1 MAYGKYRRTMRR
13 GVRRTPYRR
22 TGSSRKKAPA
32 VSVKRTSRVLVARA
46 SRVSKNT
53 RAIKSLKNSQHG
65 SMQQAFHR
73 MSNHVVPIQR
83 SPVLFDMLDFTL
95 DHTNSAGTAIP
106 GAGFYQVNGG
116 TLQRVAHWDRA
127 NLTSIYWAG
136 SNTDS
141 VDTGKYLACWIDYTI
156 AIEGSGGLDDTRVR
170 VDIFR
175 AKASPLFAQI
185 AGSPNLLLP
194 TSLGQFDNIATPE
207 LNQINSKY
215 FDKVHTKV
223 VYFNS
228 RTDITTSLSHGTT
241 QFTPNKRY
249 VKFRMA
255 PNKVCKQVLTNP
267 TVQGNPEEGNIP
279 DGSFGPLNVPIN
291 QPLWCL
297 LSTDDQSALTGDAVH
312 ITISRQI
319 KWRDPV
325 GKM

>member
-1 MAYGKYRRTMRR
+1 MPRRRPAR
-13 GVRRTPYRR
+13 PYRKAAP
-22 TGSSRKKAPA
+22 TLTVKKRIPLAR
-32 VSVKRTSRVLVARA
+32 KRTVA
-46 SRVSKNT
+46 KNT
-53 RAIKSLKNSQHG
+53 RAIKRLKNSQHG
-65 SMQQAFHR
+65 SLQQAFHR
-73 MSNHVVPIQR
+73 MHTHVVPIAR

-95 DHTNSAGTAIP
+95 DHPSSSGTNIQ

-116 TLQRVAHWDRA
+116 TLQRVSYWDRA

-141 VDTGKYLACWIDYTI
+141 VDTGKYLAAWMDYTI
-156 AIEGSGGLDDTRVR
+156 SIEGSGGLDDTRVR
-170 VDIFR
+170 VDIFT
-175 AKASPLFAQI
+175 AKSGPLFAQV

-194 TSLGQFDNIATPE
+194 TSLDQLNNIAEPE
-207 LNQINSKY
+207 LNQLNPKY
-215 FDKVHTKV
+215 FKKVYTKV

-228 RTDITTSLSHGTT
+228 RTDVASTVTQGAT

-249 VKFRMA
+249 VKFRCA

-267 TVQGNPEEGNIP
+267 TVQGSPEEANVP

-297 LSTDDQSALTGDAVH
+297 LSTDDRSALTGDAVH

-319 KWRDPV
+319 KWRDAV